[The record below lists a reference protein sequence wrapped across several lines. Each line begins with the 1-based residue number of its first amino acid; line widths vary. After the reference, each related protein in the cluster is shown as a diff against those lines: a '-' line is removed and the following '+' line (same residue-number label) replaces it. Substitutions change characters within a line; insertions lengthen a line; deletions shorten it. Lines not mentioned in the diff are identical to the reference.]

1 MPLDIN
7 TIRNETEKVKKSQKR
22 RYKDEGIIDE
32 ILKYD
37 EEWRKTGKQLQN
49 LTKEYKIIKRQIH
62 QMEVLNFFQYIYSGN
77 LF

>member
-7 TIRNETEKVKKSQKR
+7 TLRNETDKVKESQKR

-37 EEWRKTGKQLQN
+37 EEWKQTGKQLQK
-49 LTKEYKIIKRQIH
+49 LTKEYKLIKRQIH
-62 QMEVLNFFQYIYSGN
+62 QLEVF
-77 LF
+77 